1 MMNAGG
7 TPILR
12 PSLIDTLTTIAGRN
26 LDASG
31 RKAALFEVAAVFHE
45 TDQGHEER
53 TATALLMPCEDE
65 ASLQPIRGCID
76 RMVSMLTGE
85 IPVATAADRVWSAP
99 GADLHWQDR
108 PLGHVGLLAPEI
120 VAAHGLEGQWAACE
134 VFLEPLL
141 AHWPPEISVAPPPAF
156 PAIERDL
163 SLVVS
168 DDVQWHAISSLIE
181 GLQLAALDSVEYVG
195 VFRGKQLSAG
205 QKSLTLRLR
214 FRAEDRTLTHEEV
227 DAPVAQV
234 VEACA
239 SQLNAELRQ

>member
-26 LDASG
+26 HDASG

-53 TATALLMPCEDE
+53 TATALLMPCENE

-85 IPVATAADRVWSAP
+85 VLVATAADRVWSAP

-108 PLGHVGLLAPEI
+108 PIGHVGLLGARDCGRPRAGRTMGRLRGVPGTSAGPLATGNFGRPAP
-120 VAAHGLEGQWAACE
+120 GLPRHRTRFVVGRLGRC
-134 VFLEPLL
+134 
-141 AHWPPEISVAPPPAF
+141 SVA
-156 PAIERDL
+156 RY
-163 SLVVS
+163 LVV
-168 DDVQWHAISSLIE
+168 D
-181 GLQLAALDSVEYVG
+181 
-195 VFRGKQLSAG
+195 
-205 QKSLTLRLR
+205 
-214 FRAEDRTLTHEEV
+214 
-227 DAPVAQV
+227 
-234 VEACA
+234 
-239 SQLNAELRQ
+239 

>member
-1 MMNAGG
+1 
-7 TPILR
+7 
-12 PSLIDTLTTIAGRN
+12 
-26 LDASG
+26 
-31 RKAALFEVAAVFHE
+31 
-45 TDQGHEER
+45 
-53 TATALLMPCEDE
+53 MPCDDE

-76 RMVSMLTGE
+76 RIVSMLTGE

-108 PLGHVGLLAPEI
+108 PIGHIGLLAPEI

-134 VFLEPLL
+134 LFLEPLL
-141 AHWPPEISVAPPPAF
+141 DHWPPEILVAPPPAF

-168 DDVQWHAISSLIE
+168 DDVQWHAVSTLIE
-181 GLQLAALDSVEYVG
+181 GLQLAAFDSVEYVG
-195 VFRGKQLSAG
+195 VFKGKQLSAG

-227 DAPVAQV
+227 DAPVDQV

-239 SQLNAELRQ
+239 RNLGAELRQ

>member
-1 MMNAGG
+1 
-7 TPILR
+7 
-12 PSLIDTLTTIAGRN
+12 
-26 LDASG
+26 
-31 RKAALFEVAAVFHE
+31 
-45 TDQGHEER
+45 
-53 TATALLMPCEDE
+53 
-65 ASLQPIRGCID
+65 
-76 RMVSMLTGE
+76 
-85 IPVATAADRVWSAP
+85 
-99 GADLHWQDR
+99 
-108 PLGHVGLLAPEI
+108 
-120 VAAHGLEGQWAACE
+120 

-168 DDVQWHAISSLIE
+168 DDVEWHAISSLIE
-181 GLQLAALDSVEYVG
+181 GLQLAAFDSVEYVG

-227 DAPVAQV
+227 DAPVAQA